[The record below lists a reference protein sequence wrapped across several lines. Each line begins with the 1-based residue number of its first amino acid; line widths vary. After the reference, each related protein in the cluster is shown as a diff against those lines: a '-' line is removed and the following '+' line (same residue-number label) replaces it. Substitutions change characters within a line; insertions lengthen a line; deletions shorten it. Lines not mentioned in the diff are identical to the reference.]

1 MKLNLKMFK
10 MILFPSVLKSNRK
23 KELYCNSV
31 LKYQRNLL
39 FNKTLYSTMI
49 RAKLILKLQ
58 LNGMRVKNF

>member
-23 KELYCNSV
+23 KGLYYNSV
-31 LKYQRNLL
+31 LKSLRNPP